1 MIRKRN
7 TKFDLNHIASNDTAS
22 HFFTNIKSIGAYSL
36 LVTMFAFLTMTA
48 NMTPAQAEL
57 VDLSSPEPV
66 IKFASREASWRRP
79 PKFDRAIRHISM
91 DRYLIHCSYDEN
103 GAAIKPCDRTDLK
116 MVLSLRVDKQGSI
129 KNVKVI
135 ESSGVE
141 RVDKMAI
148 NELYKARLK
157 PFLREGKPVMGMV
170 DVPIVFT
177 AP

>member
-7 TKFDLNHIASNDTAS
+7 TKFALNHIASNKTAS
-22 HFFTNIKSIGAYSL
+22 HFLTNIKSIGAYSL
-36 LVTMFAFLTMTA
+36 LVTMFALFTMTA
-48 NMTPAQAEL
+48 SITTAQAEL

-66 IKFASREASWRRP
+66 IKFASSEASWRRP

-157 PFLREGKPVMGMV
+157 PFLREGKPVMGIV